1 MCSTPVGV
9 YGRITGLKLI
19 QHVALERGRV
29 RFRYKDYADVGRHKE
44 MTVTADEFLRR
55 FLLHVLPKRF
65 VRIRHYGLL
74 AGRSV
79 PTKLERCRE
88 LLGVTEP
95 PDSADQPTTLA
106 QAPPPETAGED
117 PPACPLCQAPLR
129 RTWFEAIAA
138 APREIPRHPHLV
150 RPVEIFD
157 SS

>member
-1 MCSTPVGV
+1 
-9 YGRITGLKLI
+9 
-19 QHVALERGRV
+19 
-29 RFRYKDYADVGRHKE
+29 

-74 AGRSV
+74 AGRNV

-88 LLGVTEP
+88 LLGVAAS
-95 PDSADQPTTLA
+95 PDPADQPTTSAETL
-106 QAPPPETAGED
+106 PPETAGED
-117 PPACPLCQAPLR
+117 PPACPHCQAPLR

-138 APREIPRHPHLV
+138 APREIPRYPHLV